1 MIARRSLFRLLER
14 TLCVACGWYW
24 FGASGAA
31 LAVLWLAT
39 RPLPPV
45 TSVQSLLAALETVD
59 DTMAHVTKGRV
70 SVTHPRLGRL
80 EVFRDEV
87 SAAHWARLK
96 RSCQPATGRSTSI

>member
-14 TLCVACGWYW
+14 SLCVACAWYW

-31 LAVLWLAT
+31 LAVLWLAA

-45 TSVQSLLAALETVD
+45 TSPRGLLAALETAD
-59 DTMAHVTKGRV
+59 DVMAHVTNGRLLV
-70 SVTHPRLGRL
+70 IHPHLGRL

-87 SAAHWARLK
+87 SARHWARLK